1 MMKYLHLI
9 LEPLIVVLTA
19 ALGKV
24 NDFCRKRLFITLR
37 FVSDTSVAA
46 IAVVV
51 SVYDVVVTEIYRDVM
66 TERSHMGEYCGT
78 ESNPFAL
85 SLLDSGQLV
94 EAKSAGLLVAFVGL
108 IVLSRTR
115 YRWIVYLTLLAQL
128 SLFVW
133 LNFAVPS
140 TPGVTRSSA
149 ESDLLRVCTDV
160 VDFYLTWLVSLNTF
174 FVT

>member
-1 MMKYLHLI
+1 MRETSTVIALFDSG
-9 LEPLIVVLTA
+9 
-19 ALGKV
+19 LGKV
-24 NDFCRKRLFITLR
+24 NAFCGKRFFTTLR

-46 IAVVV
+46 IAVAV

-66 TERSHMGEYCGT
+66 TERSHISGEYCGT
-78 ESNPFAL
+78 ENNPFAL

-140 TPGVTRSSA
+140 TPGVTRSAA
-149 ESDLLRVCTDV
+149 ESDLLRVYTDV
-160 VDFYLTWLVSLNTF
+160 VEFYLTWLGVR
-174 FVT
+174 

>member
-1 MMKYLHLI
+1 
-9 LEPLIVVLTA
+9 
-19 ALGKV
+19 
-24 NDFCRKRLFITLR
+24 
-37 FVSDTSVAA
+37 VSDTSVAA
-46 IAVVV
+46 IAVAV

-66 TERSHMGEYCGT
+66 TERSHMGVYCGT

-133 LNFAVPS
+133 LNFAVAA
-140 TPGVTRSSA
+140 TPGVTRSAA

-160 VDFYLTWLVSLNTF
+160 ADFYLTWLGVR
-174 FVT
+174 